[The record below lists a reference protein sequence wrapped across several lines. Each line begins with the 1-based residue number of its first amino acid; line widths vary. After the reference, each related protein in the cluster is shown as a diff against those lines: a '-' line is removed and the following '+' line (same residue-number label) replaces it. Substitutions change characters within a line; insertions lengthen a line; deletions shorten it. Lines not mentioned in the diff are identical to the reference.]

1 MSDDKLSQETTSAIT
16 KQIEVG
22 ETGMVLKTAEEA
34 INFARWNFESGL
46 LPEHIHNTKQAF
58 AIMARGAEL
67 GLKPHASWR
76 WLYMTKGGKIAM
88 ETKGKLAVCQASPSF
103 LGYKE
108 WIENEEEPPEKWVA
122 VASARR
128 RNRDDTIKEFSFK
141 DAERAGLTRQKRN
154 RKGELYDGPWQGYLK
169 DMLLARAR
177 DRCLD
182 LAFADVLGGM
192 PSKEIMEEVEEKQ
205 IREIRG
211 VSPAQA
217 KAKDPMLDIVTGKKP
232 APAEPE
238 TVEAEVVEKGEEPVA
253 PYCPSCGA
261 PYKCEKRKGRCDA
274 CGHDVDV
281 DDAGE
286 LPEYQGEVKEMPE
299 EPPEPEGI
307 NPTVQQCN
315 GCGVL
320 YHLDR
325 EGCPECG
332 VPSGGHP
339 GEPPPPDERDA
350 DEAEAKHRRGKMKAV
365 KVGDTLPDGRVVE
378 EVDEKGQPLVVTKA
392 PEKDENPFERGKRK
406 AREAKKGQKSLIDK
420 E

>member
-1 MSDDKLSQETTSAIT
+1 MSDESKTPQETTSAIT

-22 ETGMVLKTAEEA
+22 EHGMVLKTAEEA
-34 INFARWNFESGL
+34 IQFARWNFESGL
-46 LPEHIHNTKQAF
+46 LPEHIQNTKQAF

-108 WIENEEEPPEKWVA
+108 WIENEQEPPERWVA

-128 RNRDDTIKEFSFK
+128 RNRDDTIKEFSFA
-141 DAERAGLTRQKRN
+141 DAERAGLTHRKRN
-154 RKGELYDGPWQGYLK
+154 RKGELYDGPWQTYLK

-192 PSKEIMEEVEEKQ
+192 PSKEIMEEVETRQ

-217 KAKDPMLDIVTGKKP
+217 TVRDPMLDIVTGKRP
-232 APAEPE
+232 APTEPE
-238 TVEAEVVEKGEEPVA
+238 TVEAEVVAVDLEENE
-253 PYCPSCGA
+253 PSSTA
-261 PYKCEKRKGRCDA
+261 DI
-274 CGHDVDV
+274 
-281 DDAGE
+281 
-286 LPEYQGEVKEMPE
+286 PEYEGEVKEMPE

-307 NPTVQQCN
+307 KPAVQQCR
-315 GCGVL
+315 GCGCL
-320 YHLDR
+320 YAFER
-325 EGCPECG
+325 KACPECG
-332 VPSGGHP
+332 VPSGEDP
-339 GEPPPPDERDA
+339 GGPETPPPDERDA
-350 DEAEAKHRRGKMKAV
+350 DEAEANHRREKMRAV
-365 KVGDTLPDGRVVE
+365 KGRQNHIPDVAPSDPVE
-378 EVDEKGQPLVVTKA
+378 KE
-392 PEKDENPFERGKRK
+392 ENPFERGKRR